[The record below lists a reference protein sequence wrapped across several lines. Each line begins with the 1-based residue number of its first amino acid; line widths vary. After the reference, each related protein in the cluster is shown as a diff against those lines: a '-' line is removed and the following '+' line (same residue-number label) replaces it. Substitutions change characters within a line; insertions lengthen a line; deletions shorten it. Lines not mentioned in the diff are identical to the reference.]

1 MLARQRGYAVILP
14 MRQRTAK
21 NTQPMRRIILAIF
34 AGSLG
39 LSGCSDTISSPDKP
53 AQGSERL
60 NVGGRVEFFSW
71 WTSGGEEEALE
82 ALIQTHKSRVPDAQ
96 VNNAAVEFADKARDQ
111 LRNRFASGLAPELF
125 QANAGADLV
134 EWIEK
139 NGSNS
144 KDAVIED
151 LTEMSE
157 ALGWSKGFYPIMLD
171 SVSNNNRVFAIPVN
185 IHRLNS
191 LFYRKDLFE
200 ELNLDLPRTI
210 DDLIALCTKIRDD
223 RSLKTRAA
231 GEFSCLALGNK
242 WNWTLSS
249 LTFETILPAVAG
261 AKFYESYFQGNEPS
275 NAPELKQ
282 AIATSFALYCGGKTS
297 SCLKSTFFNKDINEI
312 TWDQGINKLSTGA
325 ALMAPMGDWAK
336 GYLES
341 DEGGRLVAGVDFDVI
356 PFPNS
361 EKIFVFT
368 GDVVALPRGVTNRD
382 GARSF
387 LKTAASRE
395 GQLAF
400 NRLKGS
406 IPARRDVDPEEFDE
420 VQRRTIEDFNTV
432 PPVRALSGVISG
444 SARDILHLHLTK
456 SFRANTTDI
465 IERYLMANYPLK

>member
-1 MLARQRGYAVILP
+1 MLAQQRGYAVILP
-14 MRQRTAK
+14 MRQQTAK
-21 NTQPMRRIILAIF
+21 NTDPMRRIIPAILTGF
-34 AGSLG
+34 LG
-39 LSGCSDTISSPDKP
+39 LSGCSDTISTPDKP
-53 AQGSERL
+53 AEGSERL

-71 WTSGGEEEALE
+71 WTSGGEEEALD
-82 ALIQTHKSRVPDAQ
+82 ALIETHSRRVPNAR
-96 VNNAAVEFADKARDQ
+96 VSNAAVEFADKARDQ

-151 LTEMSE
+151 LTDMSE
-157 ALGWSKGFYPIMLD
+157 ALGWSERFHPIMLD
-171 SVSNNNRVFAIPVN
+171 SVSNDDGVFAVPVN

-200 ELNLDLPRTI
+200 ELNLEPPRTI
-210 DDLIALCTKIRDD
+210 EELIALCTQIRDD
-223 RSLKTRAA
+223 KSLKARAA

-261 AKFYESYFQGNEPS
+261 ADFYESYFRGDELS
-275 NAPELKQ
+275 DAPELKK
-282 AIATSFALYCGGKTS
+282 ALATSFALYCGGEKS
-297 SCLKSTFFNKDINEI
+297 RCLESTFYNKDINEV
-312 TWDQGINKLSTGA
+312 TWDQGISKLATGA

-341 DEGGRLVAGVDFDVI
+341 KQGGGLVAGVDFDVI
-356 PFPNS
+356 PFPDS
-361 EKIFVFT
+361 EKFFVFT
-368 GDVVALPRGVTNRD
+368 GDVVALPRGATNRD

-387 LKTAASRE
+387 LKTAASAE

-400 NRLKGS
+400 NLLKGS
-406 IPARRDVDPEEFDE
+406 IPARHDVDPKEFDE
-420 VQRRTIEDFNTV
+420 VQQRTIEDFNSV
-432 PPVRALSGVISG
+432 PSVPALSGTLSG
-444 SARDILHLHLTK
+444 AARDHLHLHLTE

-465 IERYLMANYPLK
+465 IERYLRANYPLK